1 VNVVGWTLTLPPAH
15 SSQEGPQGQHQDH
28 DLCCST
34 VGLFGVA
41 GRGEQ
46 LVVRIATRA
55 AARVLGPP
63 SPFVNAPPAYA
74 PRLPSQ
80 QPRAWSRRSQKDVKM
95 GHYEPATTERG
106 RGVRQRVVRR
116 EPMPRVDWILG
127 NCGLFGIFGSA
138 LPLSS
143 LRQPNNANG
152 QYLQPSQNCH
162 QPPVT
167 SVIRHYHR
175 LSLVSLSKRAS

>member
-1 VNVVGWTLTLPPAH
+1 MLWGGHSRFLPPTLHRKA
-15 SSQEGPQGQHQDH
+15 PQGQHQDH

-63 SPFVNAPPAYA
+63 SPFANAPPAYA

-80 QPRAWSRRSQKDVKM
+80 QPRAWSRRSRKDVKM

-116 EPMPRVDWILG
+116 ELDATS
-127 NCGLFGIFGSA
+127 GLDSWELRTVWNLWVCTA
-138 LPLSS
+138 SLLS
-143 LRQPNNANG
+143 
-152 QYLQPSQNCH
+152 
-162 QPPVT
+162 PPT
-167 SVIRHYHR
+167 Q
-175 LSLVSLSKRAS
+175 